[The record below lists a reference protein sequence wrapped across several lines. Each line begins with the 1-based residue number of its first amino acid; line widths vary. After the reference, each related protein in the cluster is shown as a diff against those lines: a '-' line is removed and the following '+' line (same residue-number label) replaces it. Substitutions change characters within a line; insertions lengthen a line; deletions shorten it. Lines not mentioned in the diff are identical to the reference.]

1 MSASACVHLADYIK
15 EFSFDSYKL
24 VHAYFSACV
33 NVEARKRK
41 VHAFFKKTFRFILLL
56 ALPVIHRFI
65 FFGADLGSL
74 MFLLRLR
81 QVRPESLFVSALHL
95 FCLQG

>member
-15 EFSFDSYKL
+15 EFRFDSYKL

-41 VHAFFKKTFRFILLL
+41 VCTRSFLSKKIFGLFYLTI
-56 ALPVIHRFI
+56 LPVIHRII
-65 FFGADLGSL
+65 FFAIDLGTL

-81 QVRPESLFVSALHL
+81 
-95 FCLQG
+95 